1 MAKLVLKLDGE
12 REIAQTLGSD
22 ILGLKTQPYHL
33 GNFGKVTLPFEVLLF
48 VFNLPNG
55 DDNA

>member
-1 MAKLVLKLDGE
+1 MAKLVSILDGE

-22 ILGLKTQPYHL
+22 IPGLKTQPYHL
-33 GNFGKVTLPFEVLLF
+33 CNFGKVTLPFEVLF